1 MHPTTTEAYTVAQH
15 DTHQHNIEQRYT
27 ETRLAEVSSI
37 PELRIRDRAPH
48 PDMPLFNIAAV
59 LIGLAFLGSGVAG
72 VLGVVALDHLDPRGR
87 PPDQGTRA
95 MGLTLPRAVAPVGPR
110 HGEGGQGAPAIA
122 PPRAL

>member
-59 LIGLAFLGSGVAG
+59 LIGLAFLGSGVGGALGG
-72 VLGVVALDHLDPRGR
+72 VAPDHPGPPGR
-87 PPDQGTRA
+87 PPDQGTPA
-95 MGLTLPRAVAPVGPR
+95 PGPSIPRARPRVGPPHRHGAPVPPGISAPR
-110 HGEGGQGAPAIA
+110 G
-122 PPRAL
+122 